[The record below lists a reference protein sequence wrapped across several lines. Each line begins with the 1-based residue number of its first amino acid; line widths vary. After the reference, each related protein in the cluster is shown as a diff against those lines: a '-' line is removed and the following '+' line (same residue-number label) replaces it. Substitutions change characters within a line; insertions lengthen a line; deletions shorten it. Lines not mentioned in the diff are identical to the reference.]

1 MFMNNYVENKFDQ
14 FETSNET
21 FSLNEKNW
29 NILLIK
35 TMERFKETDSIKL
48 VINSNQHPIQSF
60 TVMGLKDLV
69 KKEKVFYFIFILR

>member
-1 MFMNNYVENKFDQ
+1 MNKYVENKFDQ

-29 NILLIK
+29 NVLLNK

-48 VINSNQHPIQSF
+48 VINSNQHPIQLF
-60 TVMGLKDLV
+60 IVMGLKDLV
-69 KKEKVFYFIFILR
+69 KKEKVFCFIFILR